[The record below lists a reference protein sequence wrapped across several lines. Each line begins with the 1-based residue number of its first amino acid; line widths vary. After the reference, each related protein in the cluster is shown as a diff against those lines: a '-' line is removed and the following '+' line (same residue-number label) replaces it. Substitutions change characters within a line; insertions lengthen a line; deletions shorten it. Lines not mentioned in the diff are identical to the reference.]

1 MKGNIESIDQ
11 VDCSG
16 CTACEAICPVGA
28 IVMSADPQG
37 FKYPGI
43 DHELCIDCGK
53 CLSTCP
59 AAVGPTR
66 LPAQKA
72 YAVKNKTKSEQLSST
87 SGGFSSALA
96 LKTVS
101 EKGVVY
107 GVALNENLK
116 VFTVRIDS
124 PAELDAIKGS
134 KYVQTDLRDTFKQ
147 AADDL
152 KSGRKVLFTGS
163 SCHIDGLKRFLNRSK
178 IDDANLITVDYIC
191 HGVPSPQVFN
201 DYISYISSRK
211 PVKDFKFRTKKKGW
225 GFGSGTFSPAIIYA
239 DNSEE
244 SDTRRARAYQQLFFS
259 NCCLR
264 PHCYECPY
272 AGQGRVGDFTM
283 ADFWGLHKIAPRLF
297 DKDGVSLVLVNTKHG
312 AELIEGDVNLEITE
326 VNPADAA
333 KYQTNM
339 RQASL
344 KSDKY
349 DQFWNDMAAKSFYH
363 VLRKYTS
370 ISLPT
375 VIARRIKKIFK

>member
-1 MKGNIESIDQ
+1 MKGNIESIDK

-16 CTACEAICPVGA
+16 CTACKAICPVGA
-28 IVMSADPQG
+28 IVMSVDQQG

-59 AAVGPTR
+59 AAVGPSR
-66 LPAQKA
+66 LPVQKA
-72 YAVKNKTKSEQLSST
+72 FAVKNRDKSEQLSST

-96 LKTVS
+96 QKTVT
-101 EKGVVY
+101 EKGAVY
-107 GVALNENLK
+107 GVTLNDDLK
-116 VFTVRIDS
+116 VVTVRIDS
-124 PAELDAIKGS
+124 DAELDTIKGS
-134 KYVQTDLRDTFKQ
+134 KYVQTDMRDTFKQ

-163 SCHIDGLKRFLNRSK
+163 SCHIDGLKRFLSQSK

-201 DYISYISSRK
+201 DYISYISGRK

-283 ADFWGLHKIAPRLF
+283 ADFWGLHEIAPQLF
-297 DKDGVSLVLVNTKHG
+297 DKDGVSLVLVNTKQG
-312 AELIEGDVNLEITE
+312 AELIESDVNLEISE
-326 VNPADAA
+326 VDPADAA

-349 DQFWNDMAAKSFYH
+349 DQFWNDMAAKSFDY